1 MFDLDFWQELWHT
14 ITANKKRSVLT
25 AFGVT
30 WGMIMLIV
38 MAGCGFGLKKS
49 LNEQFECV
57 DANAGILFSSTTTEA
72 YDGYKAGRWWRL
84 TDSDLELLRSQ
95 HPEVTRITG
104 EVSQGGNGVGN
115 NVVRNGQGGSYSL
128 RGVEP
133 VFQSILSTKMLSGRF
148 INNIDIE
155 QNRKVCVIGRKIYN
169 ALYLQGEDPIGTT
182 IQVNGIGF
190 TVIGTCTDAS
200 ESINF
205 GSEDSE
211 TVILPLST
219 MRLMFGS
226 DDAALDMIVFAT
238 EGKEPIAPLT
248 ERMRQTLYAAHHIS
262 PTDKGAMWIM
272 TMQDILNKTNALF
285 GGLTILIW
293 LVGIGTLLAGAV
305 GVSNIM
311 LVTVRERRQ
320 EIGIRRALGASPHVI
335 IRQILCESFVLTSL
349 AGIVGIVV
357 GVWLLRL
364 IANIITASS
373 DSGFVLNPQISFG
386 LTMVAFFI
394 LVVLGLAAGLLPA
407 HKAISVKAVEA
418 LQEE

>member
-1 MFDLDFWQELWHT
+1 MFDIDFWQELWHT

-30 WGMIMLIV
+30 WGMVMLIV

-49 LNEQFECV
+49 LNEQFESV
-57 DANAGILFSSTTTEA
+57 DANAGILFSNFTTEA
-72 YDGYKAGRWWRL
+72 YDGYKAGRWWQL
-84 TDSDLELLRSQ
+84 TDDDLELLRSQ
-95 HPEVTRITG
+95 YPEIKRITG
-104 EVSQGGNGVGN
+104 EISQGGGLGN
-115 NVVRNGQGGSYSL
+115 NVVRNGQGGAYSL
-128 RGVEP
+128 RGIEP
-133 VFQSILSTKMLSGRF
+133 VFQSILSTKMLSGRY
-148 INNIDIE
+148 INNIDID
-155 QNRKVCVIGRKIYN
+155 QSRKVCVIGRKIVN
-169 ALYLQGEDPIGTT
+169 ALYMPGEDPIGST

-190 TVIGTCTDAS
+190 TVVGTCTDAS
-200 ESINF
+200 ERVNI
-205 GSEDSE
+205 GSEDDE
-211 TVILPLST
+211 TVILPIST

-226 DDAALDMIVFAT
+226 NNTTLDMIVFAT
-238 EGKEPIAPLT
+238 DGKAPIAPLT
-248 ERMRQTLYAAHHIS
+248 ERIRQTLYSAHHIS
-262 PTDKGAMWIM
+262 PTDKGAMWVM
-272 TMQDILNKTNALF
+272 SMQDFLNKTNALF

-293 LVGIGTLLAGAV
+293 LVGIGTLFAGAV

-349 AGIVGIVV
+349 AGVVGIVL

-364 IANIITASS
+364 IASIITASS

-386 LTMVAFFI
+386 LTMVALVI
-394 LVVLGLAAGLLPA
+394 LIVLGIAAGLLPA
-407 HKAISVKAVEA
+407 QKAISVKAVEA

>member
-1 MFDLDFWQELWHT
+1 MFDIDFWQELWHT

-30 WGMIMLIV
+30 WGMVMLIV

-49 LNEQFECV
+49 LNEQFESV
-57 DANAGILFSSTTTEA
+57 DANAGILFSNFTTEA
-72 YDGYKAGRWWRL
+72 YDGYKAGRWWQL
-84 TDSDLELLRSQ
+84 TDDDLELLRSQ
-95 HPEVTRITG
+95 YPEIKRITG
-104 EVSQGGNGVGN
+104 EISQGGGLGN
-115 NVVRNGQGGSYSL
+115 NVVRNGQGGAYSL
-128 RGVEP
+128 RGIEP
-133 VFQSILSTKMLSGRF
+133 VFQTILSTKMLSGRY
-148 INNIDIE
+148 INNIDID
-155 QNRKVCVIGRKIYN
+155 QSRKVCVIGRKIVN
-169 ALYLQGEDPIGTT
+169 ALYMPGEDPIGST

-190 TVIGTCTDAS
+190 TVVGTCTDAS
-200 ESINF
+200 ESVNI
-205 GSEDSE
+205 GSEDDE
-211 TVILPLST
+211 TVILPIST

-226 DDAALDMIVFAT
+226 NNTTLDMIVFAT
-238 EGKEPIAPLT
+238 DGKAPIAPLT
-248 ERMRQTLYAAHHIS
+248 ERIRQTLYSAHHIS
-262 PTDKGAMWIM
+262 PTDKGAMWM
-272 TMQDILNKTNALF
+272 MSMQDILNKTNALF

-293 LVGIGTLLAGAV
+293 LVGIGTLFAGAV

-349 AGIVGIVV
+349 AGVVGIVL

-364 IANIITASS
+364 VANIITASS

-386 LTMVAFFI
+386 LTMVALVI
-394 LVVLGLAAGLLPA
+394 LIVLGIAAGLLPA
-407 HKAISVKAVEA
+407 QKAISVKAVEA

>member
-1 MFDLDFWQELWHT
+1 MFDIDFWQELWHT

-30 WGMIMLIV
+30 WGMVMLIV

-57 DANAGILFSSTTTEA
+57 DANAGILFSNFTTEA
-72 YDGYKAGRWWRL
+72 YDGYKAGRWWQL
-84 TDSDLELLRSQ
+84 TDDDLELLRSQ
-95 HPEVTRITG
+95 YPEIKRITG
-104 EVSQGGNGVGN
+104 EISQGGGLGN
-115 NVVRNGQGGSYSL
+115 NVVRNGQGGAYSL
-128 RGVEP
+128 RGIEP
-133 VFQSILSTKMLSGRF
+133 VFQSILSTKMLSGRY
-148 INNIDIE
+148 INNIDID
-155 QNRKVCVIGRKIYN
+155 QSRKVCVIGRKIVN
-169 ALYLQGEDPIGTT
+169 ALYMPGEDPIGST

-190 TVIGTCTDAS
+190 TVVGTCTDAS
-200 ESINF
+200 ESVNI
-205 GSEDSE
+205 GSEDDE
-211 TVILPLST
+211 TVILPIST

-226 DDAALDMIVFAT
+226 NNTTLDMIVFAT
-238 EGKEPIAPLT
+238 DGKAPIAPLT
-248 ERMRQTLYAAHHIS
+248 ERIRQTLYSAHHIS
-262 PTDKGAMWIM
+262 PTDKGAMWM
-272 TMQDILNKTNALF
+272 MSMQDILNKTNALF

-293 LVGIGTLLAGAV
+293 LVGIGTLFAGAV

-349 AGIVGIVV
+349 AGVVGIVL

-364 IANIITASS
+364 IASIITASS

-386 LTMVAFFI
+386 LTMVALVI
-394 LVVLGLAAGLLPA
+394 LIVLGIAAGLLPA
-407 HKAISVKAVEA
+407 QKAISVKAVEA

>member
-1 MFDLDFWQELWHT
+1 MFDIDFWQELWHT

-30 WGMIMLIV
+30 WGMVMLIV

-57 DANAGILFSSTTTEA
+57 DANAGILFSNFTTEA
-72 YDGYKAGRWWRL
+72 YDGYKAGRWWQL
-84 TDSDLELLRSQ
+84 TDDDLELLRSQ
-95 HPEVTRITG
+95 YPEIKRITG
-104 EVSQGGNGVGN
+104 EISQGGGLGN
-115 NVVRNGQGGSYSL
+115 NVVRNGQGGAYSL
-128 RGVEP
+128 RGIEP
-133 VFQSILSTKMLSGRF
+133 VFQSILSTKMLSGRY
-148 INNIDIE
+148 INNIDID
-155 QNRKVCVIGRKIYN
+155 QSRKVCVIGRKIVN
-169 ALYLQGEDPIGTT
+169 ALYMPGEDPIGTT

-190 TVIGTCTDAS
+190 TVVGTCTDAS
-200 ESINF
+200 ESVNI
-205 GSEDSE
+205 GSEDDE
-211 TVILPLST
+211 TVILPIST

-226 DDAALDMIVFAT
+226 NNTTLDMIVFAT
-238 EGKEPIAPLT
+238 DGKAPIAPLT
-248 ERMRQTLYAAHHIS
+248 ERIRQTLYSAHHIS
-262 PTDKGAMWIM
+262 PTDKGAMWM
-272 TMQDILNKTNALF
+272 MSMQDILNKTNALF

-293 LVGIGTLLAGAV
+293 LVGIGTLFAGAV

-349 AGIVGIVV
+349 AGVVGIVL

-364 IANIITASS
+364 VANIITASS

-386 LTMVAFFI
+386 LTMVALVI
-394 LVVLGLAAGLLPA
+394 LIVLGIAAGLLPA
-407 HKAISVKAVEA
+407 QKAISVKAVEA